1 MKTVFRLV
9 LLALACLPL
18 GQAIAQDAWPSRPI
32 RVVVV
37 FPPGGASDIVARVL
51 AEVMA
56 PRLNAR
62 IVVDNRP
69 GAGGT
74 VGALHVAQQP
84 ADGYTLMLTNN
95 APIVTSP
102 PIYRNVG
109 YDPMRSFA
117 HIAYIGATPL
127 LVVSNPGLPAR
138 DMAGLQAWLR
148 AQRGPVFGSSGVG
161 SVGHILGSMFSA
173 RTGIA
178 LEHAPYRGSQPMQAD
193 LLSGAIMLSF
203 DPLPDNVENVR
214 AGRLRAYAVS
224 AARRNP
230 LLPEVP
236 TLAEA
241 GVPNLI
247 AENFLGLSAPA
258 GLPPAIAARL
268 HAEVNWALTQPA
280 LLERLSQFGVT
291 PEARSQAEFVAFLQD
306 QVDTVGAAVAA
317 LNLSVN

>member
-1 MKTVFRLV
+1 MRNWILRMAA
-9 LLALACLPL
+9 LLACLPL
-18 GQAIAQDAWPSRPI
+18 GQVLAQDAWPSRPI
-32 RVVVV
+32 RIVVV

-51 AEVMA
+51 AEVIA
-56 PRLNAR
+56 PRLGGR

-74 VGALHVAQQP
+74 IGALHVAQQP

-102 PIYRNVG
+102 PIYRNAG
-109 YDPMRSFA
+109 YDPMRGFT

-127 LVVSNPGLPAR
+127 LVVANPGLPAR
-138 DMAGLQAWLR
+138 DLAGLQAWLR

-161 SVGHILGSMFSA
+161 SVGHVLGSMFSA

-203 DPLPDNVENVR
+203 DPLPDNVEAVR
-214 AGRLRAYAVS
+214 AGLLRAFAVS
-224 AARRNP
+224 GEQRSP

-241 GVPNLI
+241 GLPNLV
-247 AENFLGLSAPA
+247 AENFLGLSGPA
-258 GLPPAIAARL
+258 GQPPAITARL

-280 LLERLSQFGVT
+280 MLERLRQFGVT
-291 PEARSQAEFVAFLQD
+291 PQARSQAEFTAFLQN
-306 QVDTVGAAVAA
+306 QVNTVGAAVTAM
-317 LNLSVN
+317 NLTVN